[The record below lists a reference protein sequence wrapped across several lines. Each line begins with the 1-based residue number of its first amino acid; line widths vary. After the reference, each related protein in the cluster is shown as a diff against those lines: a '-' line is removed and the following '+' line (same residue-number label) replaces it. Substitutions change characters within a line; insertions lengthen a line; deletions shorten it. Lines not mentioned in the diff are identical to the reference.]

1 MGGISS
7 FSSIGSLSL
16 VHPYTHL
23 ELPEI
28 KSVDDYLVS
37 LANPA
42 RDLAAMKTAF
52 CEGPRW
58 NSSPTGTT
66 KRVATSVEPSDPG
79 GCPDDALD
87 SEFDGVAPDDR
98 WDCPSEEEG
107 RGAIDHGTRVER

>member
-42 RDLAAMKTAF
+42 RDLAAMKVIKCNVPYASLLLF
-52 CEGPRW
+52 
-58 NSSPTGTT
+58 
-66 KRVATSVEPSDPG
+66 EPNGIS
-79 GCPDDALD
+79 CCVLM
-87 SEFDGVAPDDR
+87 
-98 WDCPSEEEG
+98 C
-107 RGAIDHGTRVER
+107 